1 MAYKKGTMKKLQEL
15 RKIRGLLRTQQVD
28 FQAMGSYDVALM
40 FETVEKWEKVEP
52 SVMPPIKGS
61 ALMFI
66 HEYIMATL
74 AGYEPLPP
82 IDIDFVEDA
91 RNTINKEKM
100 IILDW
105 IQSRYIIGMGRIS
118 LKR

>member
-1 MAYKKGTMKKLQEL
+1 MGYEKGRMKKLQEL
-15 RKIRGLLRTQQVD
+15 RKIRGLLRTQQLD
-28 FQAMGSYDVALM
+28 FQAMGRYDMALM

-66 HEYIMATL
+66 HDYIMATL

-82 IDIDFVEDA
+82 IDIDFVEEA
-91 RNTINKEKM
+91 RNTINKEKI

>member
-1 MAYKKGTMKKLQEL
+1 MGYEKGRMKKLQEL
-15 RKIRGLLRTQQVD
+15 KKIRGLLREHQLD
-28 FQAMGSYDVALM
+28 FQAMGCHDIALM
-40 FETVEKWEKVEP
+40 FETVENWEKVEP

-66 HEYIMATL
+66 HDYIMATL

-82 IDIDFVEDA
+82 IDIDFVEEA
-91 RNTINKEKM
+91 RNTINKEKI

-105 IQSRYIIGMGRIS
+105 IQSRYIVWQGRIS